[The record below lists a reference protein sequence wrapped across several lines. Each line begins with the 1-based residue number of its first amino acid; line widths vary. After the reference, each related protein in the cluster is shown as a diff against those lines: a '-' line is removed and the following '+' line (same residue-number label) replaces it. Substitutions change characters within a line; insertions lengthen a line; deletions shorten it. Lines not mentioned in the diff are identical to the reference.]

1 MKPLQ
6 VGLTGSI
13 GSGKSTVK
21 KYFDEFNV
29 PTVDADE
36 ISHRITRPG
45 QPAFNEVVDLFGKES
60 LDKSGY
66 LNRQRLRE
74 LIFSIPAMKKKLE
87 TIIHPRVREEI
98 QAFIQQVDYPYCVI
112 CIPLLL
118 ETNAQN
124 AVDRILVIDAPQEL
138 QVERVTR
145 RDKTSENLARSIIK
159 AQISRTERL
168 RAAHDIIVNDGSI
181 SDLKIQVGNLH
192 DKYIEL
198 SHQKNNP

>member
-1 MKPLQ
+1 MKPLR

-21 KYFDEFNV
+21 KYFDELNV

-168 RAAHDIIVNDGSI
+168 RAAHDTIVNDGSI

-192 DKYIEL
+192 DIYIEL